1 MKVKLPALLVVGV
14 FLMTSTACIAIVGVD
29 SDATAAY
36 SVTDD
41 RSPATTLEFDV
52 PFDYV
57 VSLGLG
63 FTSAIKQ
70 IGKESKL
77 ILVDTGSKDE
87 VSGVPT
93 IATTDYTDVA
103 QKIDTIK
110 AEKGIDSKD
119 KILIIT
125 YSYTSAAKFT
135 ALSDNGYTKVLG
147 FYPKSYDDVANYVE
161 KMETLLGAEHT
172 KSNEMKDAA
181 KAVVDKMAGYKDA
194 KTNAVYLSYSS
205 NAFKIANTGSI
216 AVSMFEKCGA
226 VNAGYDSGKSSSYV
240 PDEGIGAFLTAK
252 INNGALN
259 VIFLDGNYAGTAA
272 DFIAEQS
279 LTDKDV
285 KVYKLEKTWNS
296 YTPDTM
302 DGLNY
307 MVKCCYPSVFGN
319 PEGDDKEPFNYTTV
333 IIVVIAAVAVL
344 GVAFFVMRRH

>member
-1 MKVKLPALLVVGV
+1 MKNKALALLVVGV
-14 FLMTSTACIAIVGVD
+14 FLMTSTVCIAMTGID

-36 SVTDD
+36 SVSDD
-41 RSPATTLEFDV
+41 RSPATTLEFDQ

-70 IGKESKL
+70 IGMDSKL

-93 IATTDYTDVA
+93 ISTADYADVA

-110 AEKGIDSKD
+110 AEKSIDSKD

-147 FYPKSYDDVANYVE
+147 FYPKSYDDVATYVE

-172 KSNEMKDAA
+172 KSSEMKDAA
-181 KAVVDKMAGYKDA
+181 KKIADKMADYKGE

-205 NAFKIANTGSI
+205 SVFKISNTNSI

-226 VNAGYDSGKSSSYV
+226 VNAGYNSGKGSSYI
-240 PDEGIGAFLTAK
+240 PEEGIGASLSTK
-252 INNGALN
+252 IDSKELN
-259 VIFLDGNYAGTAA
+259 VIFIDGNYTGSTA
-272 DFIAEQS
+272 DFISEQS
-279 LTDKDV
+279 LTGKDV

-307 MVKCCYPSVFGN
+307 MAKCCYPSVFGN

>member
-1 MKVKLPALLVVGV
+1 MKSKALALLVVGV
-14 FLMTSTACIAIVGVD
+14 FLMTSSVCIAMTGID

-41 RSPATTLEFDV
+41 RSPPTTLEFDV

-93 IATTDYTDVA
+93 ISTSDYADVA
-103 QKIDTIK
+103 LKIDTIK

-135 ALSDNGYTKVLG
+135 ALSDNGYNKVLG

-172 KSNEMKDAA
+172 KSKEMKDAA
-181 KAVVDKMAGYKDA
+181 KTIVDKMSGYDGT
-194 KTNAVYLSYSS
+194 KTNAIYLSYSS
-205 NAFKIANTGSI
+205 SAFKIANKSSV

-226 VNAGYDSGKSSSYV
+226 VNAGYDSAKGSTYT
-240 PDEGIGAFLTAK
+240 PDEGVGAFLSAK
-252 INNGALN
+252 IDSKELN
-259 VIFLDGNYAGTAA
+259 VIFLDGNYPGSAA
-272 DFIAEQS
+272 DFISEQS
-279 LTDKDV
+279 LTGKDV

-302 DGLNY
+302 DGINY
-307 MVKCCYPSVFGN
+307 ISKCCYPSIFGN
-319 PEGDDKEPFNYTTV
+319 PDGDDKEPFNYATI
-333 IIVVIAAVAVL
+333 IIVVIAAVAVV
-344 GVAFFVMRRH
+344 GIAFFLIRKH